1 MGGTAR
7 TVTTTRLDAR
17 PAFSWSDLA
26 TALDVRVARQ
36 PATRSI
42 RGVSTDT
49 RTLGDAAL
57 FVALRGPNFDGHDFV
72 PTALDNGASA
82 AIVARDVSWPE
93 SIDRTRL
100 VEVDDPLAALGRL
113 GAFRR
118 TMWGGPLC
126 AVTGSCGKTTT
137 KELTAHLLRS
147 VTAPDNVL
155 ASPGTENNFIGVP
168 RVLCRLSS
176 DTRFAV
182 VELGCN
188 QPDEIGPLSSI
199 ATPDVAVL
207 TGIGAAHLEGLG
219 SLDGVLAEK
228 TSIVRGLRPGGTV
241 VINGDDPRLLRWA
254 RAHADDYRIVR
265 AGLDAD
271 NDLRACAIVE
281 RADGTTFDVQG
292 VRVESPLL
300 GRHNVTN
307 ALLALAAC
315 RALGVSLGA
324 REFAARIRHAQPA
337 PGRMRASRVGGVLVV
352 DDSYNANPT
361 AMRAALTWLAEQPVT
376 GRRIAILGDM
386 RELGEGAAALH
397 REIGKAASDCGIDVL
412 WAVGPFACFFRD
424 GFLDAGGD
432 PGGCRTFDRADEAAV
447 ALVESVTPGDAVL
460 IKASRAV
467 GLDAVSA
474 RFHEHAAEVGA

>member
-1 MGGTAR
+1 MTTGAR
-7 TVTTTRLDAR
+7 TDSR
-17 PAFSWSDLA
+17 PTFSWSDLA
-26 TALDVRVARQ
+26 TALDVRVATQ

-72 PTALDNGASA
+72 PDALARGASA
-82 AIVARDVSWPE
+82 AIVARDVAWPPTV
-93 SIDRTRL
+93 DRDRL
-100 VEVDDPLAALGRL
+100 VAVDDPLAALGRL

-118 TMWGGPLC
+118 AMWGGPLC

-188 QPDEIGPLSSI
+188 RPDEIGPLSAI
-199 ATPDVAVL
+199 AGPDVAVL

-228 TSIVRGLRPGGTV
+228 TAITRGLRPGGTV
-241 VINGDDPRLLRWA
+241 VINGDDARLVRWA
-254 RAHADDYRIVR
+254 RAHDDDYRIVR
-265 AGLDAD
+265 VGLGAD
-271 NDLRACAIVE
+271 NDLRASAVTE
-281 RADGTTFDVQG
+281 RPDGTRFEVQG
-292 VRVESPLL
+292 VAVDSPLL

-315 RALGVSLGA
+315 RALGVSLGT
-324 REFAARIRHAQPA
+324 REFAARMRHAPSA
-337 PGRMRASRVGGVLVV
+337 PGRMRASRAGGVLVV

-432 PGGCRTFDRADEAAV
+432 GTGCRTFEHADEAAA
-447 ALVESVTPGDAVL
+447 ALVTAVAPGDAVL
-460 IKASRAV
+460 VKASRAV